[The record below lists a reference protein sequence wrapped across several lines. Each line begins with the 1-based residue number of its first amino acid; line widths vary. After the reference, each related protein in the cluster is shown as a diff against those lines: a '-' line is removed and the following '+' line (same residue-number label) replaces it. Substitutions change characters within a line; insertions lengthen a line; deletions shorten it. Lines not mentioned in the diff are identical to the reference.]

1 MRTHRMPDQIPLLCQ
16 ISQNVSPRFNLL
28 SKMIVELTFENIF
41 QRKIILA
48 RREAVE
54 FLSSVKFLK
63 MSACYS
69 IYWAKW
75 PYSWLLRISFSA
87 KWFSRGVK
95 PSNSFLLVLD
105 LSRISHH
112 IFREHFLQNFSREH
126 IFREYS
132 SYISRTLCR
141 ESHILQERLEI
152 LKSLLCMGSL
162 WLVGSFK
169 IWVSFAEYRLFYRAL
184 LRWRFSRV
192 CSVVIWFSS
201 WVSGVTFEKF
211 DRIEQSR
218 RISNCAGGDSQK
230 SFENLLQ
237 HFSQKSFDS
246 QKSFENLLQL
256 YAFCVELIE

>member
-1 MRTHRMPDQIPLLCQ
+1 MLKSYDNLPFSVPVGFLVIQKVHRVDFEGYTVKCPYRWLLRISFSACCDFRAAWTPQIPLLCQ
-16 ISQNVSPRFNLL
+16 ISQKVSPRFNLL

-132 SYISRTLCR
+132 SYISRTLSR
-141 ESHILQERLEI
+141 ESQILQERLEM
-152 LKSLLCMGSL
+152 LKSLLCMGWL
-162 WLVGSFK
+162 WLVGSLK

-184 LRWRFSRV
+184 L
-192 CSVVIWFSS
+192 
-201 WVSGVTFEKF
+201 
-211 DRIEQSR
+211 
-218 RISNCAGGDSQK
+218 
-230 SFENLLQ
+230 
-237 HFSQKSFDS
+237 H
-246 QKSFENLLQL
+246 
-256 YAFCVELIE
+256 